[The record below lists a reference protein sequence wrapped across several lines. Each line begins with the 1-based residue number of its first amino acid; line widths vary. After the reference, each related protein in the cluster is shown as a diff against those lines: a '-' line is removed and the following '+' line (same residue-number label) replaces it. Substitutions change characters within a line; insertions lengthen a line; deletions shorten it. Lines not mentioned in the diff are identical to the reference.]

1 MLEFH
6 FSGTAQW
13 DLLCWLKAA
22 CWLGCRRTRRAEA
35 ELLPRAEAPSAGL
48 LLKPS
53 QEQLRP
59 LPCAAAIPRVT
70 VILSILGGGLR
81 LQERPLFTVQ
91 TSIFESFLDK

>member
-22 CWLGCRRTRRAEA
+22 CWLGCRHTR
-35 ELLPRAEAPSAGL
+35 RAEAPSAGL

-91 TSIFESFLDK
+91 TNFFESFLDK